1 MQNNLTILWERL
13 KELEKKRDDILSES
27 QENIF
32 NILLKADVHKEAKE
46 NFFHINQ
53 EIIKVQLQIA
63 LLSSQDT
70 TWSFRNI
77 LKQLWIPL
85 EETEACIV
93 SAEKSSTQSG
103 SHNPSLRMRKKSLV
117 NRTSLL
123 SEILADLGLLCSDTI
138 QIAQSS
144 QKKAKEDNYYFIYL
158 PLLDKTILVND
169 YQEQA
174 TYIVEGNYIEKNEVV
189 DKASLQQNGIW
200 IKFIDP
206 IEWKNKL
213 KNKWKDRWKEDILY
227 SLFPL
232 DDKSLD
238 DKCLEQIIVRNRW
251 YVQLRHDIWTLFKDN
266 ETKTWAWREFLEWKS
281 VKEAFERA
289 FSSSDSY
296 EHFADLWNRNDDK
309 PFEISSTL
317 KEMRSLFIHCKANES
332 RQIIE
337 HALRFKELVLYSL
350 SLWRKLSLQEAQA
363 YVKWL
368 WDKTK
373 SIIYA
378 MFEDNETKTSAWRE
392 EFLEW
397 KSVKEAFEEAFS
409 SSQRYKKFAQSRN
422 MQWDKPHEL
431 PETFKQMWSL
441 FIDCTPDQSR
451 KFVTH
456 WLQFKWLV
464 LKSKELWKKLSLQE
478 AEKYCD
484 TFVEDRLQVQSD
496 TRKLLW
502 ELINDDT
509 THSIKGN
516 DNTELFQWTFQDA
529 FKDIETYKLFS
540 ERWNNDST
548 HTIKL
553 PTTRIVFY
561 SLYIWWWTKNERNN
575 LPKSSSNM
583 RSLIVSPDEL
593 ASKRGN
599 KRTLE
604 EAKQQMR
611 DSSKKKK

>member
-1 MQNNLTILWERL
+1 M
-13 KELEKKRDDILSES
+13 
-27 QENIF
+27 
-32 NILLKADVHKEAKE
+32 
-46 NFFHINQ
+46 
-53 EIIKVQLQIA
+53 IIK
-63 LLSSQDT
+63 
-70 TWSFRNI
+70 N
-77 LKQLWIPL
+77 
-85 EETEACIV
+85 
-93 SAEKSSTQSG
+93 
-103 SHNPSLRMRKKSLV
+103 N
-117 NRTSLL
+117 
-123 SEILADLGLLCSDTI
+123 
-138 QIAQSS
+138 
-144 QKKAKEDNYYFIYL
+144 
-158 PLLDKTILVND
+158 
-169 YQEQA
+169 
-174 TYIVEGNYIEKNEVV
+174 IEKNEVV

-441 FIDCTPDQSR
+441 FIDCIPDQL
-451 KFVTH
+451 KNIVTP
-456 WLQFKWLV
+456 L
-464 LKSKELWKKLSLQE
+464 
-478 AEKYCD
+478 
-484 TFVEDRLQVQSD
+484 
-496 TRKLLW
+496 
-502 ELINDDT
+502 
-509 THSIKGN
+509 
-516 DNTELFQWTFQDA
+516 
-529 FKDIETYKLFS
+529 
-540 ERWNNDST
+540 
-548 HTIKL
+548 
-553 PTTRIVFY
+553 
-561 SLYIWWWTKNERNN
+561 
-575 LPKSSSNM
+575 
-583 RSLIVSPDEL
+583 
-593 ASKRGN
+593 
-599 KRTLE
+599 
-604 EAKQQMR
+604 
-611 DSSKKKK
+611 

>member
-13 KELEKKRDDILSES
+13 KELEKKRDDILSQS
-27 QENIF
+27 KENIL
-32 NILLKADVHKEAKE
+32 NVLLKADVHTKAK
-46 NFFHINQ
+46 NNLFYINQ
-53 EIIKVQLQIA
+53 EIIKVELEIA

-70 TWSFRNI
+70 TWLFWNI

-93 SAEKSSTQSG
+93 SAEKNNTQSS
-103 SHNPSLRMRKKSLV
+103 SHSSSLRVRNKNLV

-174 TYIVEGNYIEKNEVV
+174 TYICKGNYIEKNNSI
-189 DKASLQQNGIW
+189 DKDYLWKNEIR
-200 IKFIDP
+200 IKFN
-206 IEWKNKL
+206 ESVK
-213 KNKWKDRWKEDILY
+213 WKEDILY
-227 SLFPL
+227 LLLPIEDYIHAPQFSSLI
-232 DDKSLD
+232 
-238 DKCLEQIIVRNRW
+238 QVRDRW
-251 YVQLRHDIWTLFKDN
+251 YSSVRINIWNLFEDT
-266 ETKTWAWREFLEWKS
+266 EIKTWSWREFLQWQSLGQVFNK
-281 VKEAFERA
+281 A
-289 FSSSDSY
+289 FSSLNSY
-296 EHFADLWNRNDDK
+296 KIFAQSWNNNEDK
-309 PFEISSTL
+309 PFEIPKTF
-317 KEMRSLFIHCKANES
+317 KDMRAFFIHCKTDDA
-332 RQIIE
+332 RTLVE
-337 HALRFKELVLYSL
+337 HGKRFKELILESKR
-350 SLWRKLSLQEAQA
+350 LWRKLSLQEAQA

-373 SIIYA
+373 SIIYD
-378 MFEDNETKTSAWRE
+378 MFEDNETKNWAWRE

-451 KFVTH
+451 KFVTNG
-456 WLQFKWLV
+456 LQFKWLI
-464 LKSKELWKKLSLQE
+464 LKSKELWRKLSLQE
-478 AEKYCD
+478 AEEYCN
-484 TFVEDRLQVQSD
+484 TFIEDRLQVQSD

-529 FKDIETYKLFS
+529 FKDIKTYKLFS

-553 PTTRIVFY
+553 PTTRMLFY

-575 LPKSSSNM
+575 LPKSPINM

-593 ASKRGN
+593 ASKNGN
-599 KRTLE
+599 KRTLK
-604 EAKQQMR
+604 EAQQQMR
-611 DSSKKKK
+611 NHRERTQ